1 MNTEFRNKILNRY
14 VDHAEK
20 ENTQEKEAFLQAR
33 EDVDKAYQVAFPVA
47 QQVLAKH
54 FPNEDVDTCRA
65 LKKKYGSP
73 LDVVAKDKCFNFAY
87 VENRPLQE
95 DEDEDDLKKTE
106 HFDFG
111 LFGNVGEGRYDD
123 RSGEQ
128 FANAYYR
135 DELKANGKNPDIF
148 PQMKDKE
155 DNPHLTKHR
164 DENKKFLGY
173 SNYSYRNSD
182 NDDAVGMTKQFDSQW
197 YLDIIGT
204 SHCRS
209 RTIACTKQE
218 FQVFQMLK
226 QAKSNVITC
235 HQKWIDSI
243 EKQKQAMKTGL
254 KAYRYL
260 SEGVEL
266 MKELNIDIDEAELV
280 RTNSTGLTIYNPVNL
295 AQMIKG
301 MKNTTQTREQKI
313 AERLLY
319 EKQKVIQDHQHEI
332 NADGTETEKNS
343 IL

>member
-1 MNTEFRNKILNRY
+1 MQKIRMNTEFRNKILNRY
-14 VDHAEK
+14 VESAEK

-33 EDVDKAYQVAFPVA
+33 EDVDKAYAVAFPVA
-47 QQVLAKH
+47 QQVMTRH
-54 FPNEDVDTCRA
+54 FPKEDVDTCRA
-65 LKKKYGSP
+65 LKRKYGSP
-73 LDVVAKDKCFNFAY
+73 LDVVAKDKCFHFAY
-87 VENRPLQE
+87 VEDRPLQE
-95 DEDEDDLKKTE
+95 DETESDLKKEE

-111 LFGNVGEGRYDD
+111 LYGNVGEGRYDD
-123 RSGEQ
+123 RTGEQ

-135 DELKANGKNPDIF
+135 DELKANGCNADIF
-148 PQMKDKE
+148 PQMEEKE

-164 DENKKFLGY
+164 DENKRFLGY
-173 SNYSYRNSD
+173 SGYSSYNSD
-182 NDDAVGMTKQFDSQW
+182 DDNTTGMTQKFDSQW

-209 RTIACTKQE
+209 RTMTCTKDE
-218 FQVFQMLK
+218 FLIFTLLK
-226 QAKSNVITC
+226 QAKSNLITC
-235 HQKWIDSI
+235 HNKWIASI

-266 MKELNIDIDEAELV
+266 MKELGIEIDEAELV

-319 EKQKVIQDHQHEI
+319 EKQNQAT
-332 NADGTETEKNS
+332 N
-343 IL
+343 